1 MAKYFNRATID
12 MASAVHHSRRRFLRN
27 ALPSGAALS
36 CCGSLSGWLPS
47 LAHAAAASKG
57 PATSVVL
64 LWLNGGPSTIDLWD
78 MKPGHE
84 NGGPFKSIA
93 TAASG
98 IRICEHLP
106 SWARWMKHAAIIRSV
121 TSKEG
126 DHTRAVHLARTGY
139 VPQGAIRFP
148 ALGSLICRETATPGQ
163 TENLVDGVPGFVSI
177 APSRYAAEIGAG
189 FLGPAYTPLNVGLY
203 ANRPEDL
210 KVPNL
215 AGSADIDDAE
225 RRKRLELLSNLDDRF
240 RDRSTNSVVA
250 GIHAANEA
258 AIRLM
263 RPDAAGAILLD
274 DEPNDVRDRY
284 GRSVFGQ
291 GCLLA
296 RRLVERGVRFV
307 EVSLDGW
314 DTHSDNFT
322 AVEGL
327 SATLDGAAGALLDD
341 LQCRGLLESTLVIC
355 MGEFGRTPKINAGG
369 GRDHWP
375 HAWSAVLAGGGV
387 RGGQVVGAT
396 NDAGTEVSRDP
407 VYIPDLLATIC
418 RLVGVDVTK
427 QNDSNVGRP
436 IRVADPTAKVVEGLI
451 G

>member
-1 MAKYFNRATID
+1 MTTA
-12 MASAVHHSRRRFLRN
+12 ASQVSRRSFLRRSLIN
-27 ALPSGAALS
+27 GTALS

-47 LAHAAAASKG
+47 LARAAAEAKG
-57 PATSVVL
+57 PAKSVVL
-64 LWLNGGPSTIDLWD
+64 LWLNGGPATIDLWD
-78 MKPGHE
+78 LKSGHA

-93 TAASG
+93 TSASG
-98 IRICEHLP
+98 VRVSEHLP
-106 SWARWMKHAAIIRSV
+106 NWAKWMKHAAIVRSI

-148 ALGSLICRETATPGQ
+148 AMGSLICHETADAAQ
-163 TENLVDGVPGFVSI
+163 AADLADGLPQFVSI
-177 APSRYAAEIGAG
+177 APARYSAELGAG
-189 FLGPAYTPLNVGLY
+189 FLGPSFAPLDVGLY

-210 KVPNL
+210 VVPNL
-215 AGSADIDDAE
+215 AGFAGVDEAE
-225 RRKRLELLSNLDDRF
+225 RRERLKLLASLDDRF

-250 GIHAANEA
+250 SIRAANDA
-258 AIRLM
+258 AVRLM
-263 RPDAAGAILLD
+263 RPEAAGAIALD
-274 DEPNDVRDRY
+274 DEPGEVRDRY
-284 GRSVFGQ
+284 DRGVFGQ

-307 EVSLDGW
+307 EVTLDGW
-314 DTHSDNFT
+314 DTHSNNFT

-327 SATLDGAAGALLDD
+327 STTLDVAAGALLDD
-341 LQCRGLLESTLVIC
+341 LRRRGLLDSTLVVC

-375 HAWSAVLAGGGV
+375 HAWSAALAGGGV
-387 RGGQVVGAT
+387 RGGHVVGAT
-396 NDAGTEVSRDP
+396 NDAGTEVVADP
-407 VYIPDLLATIC
+407 VSVPDLLATIC
-418 RLVGVDVTK
+418 RLVGIDYTK

-436 IRVADPTAKVVEGLI
+436 IRIADPAAKAVDGLI